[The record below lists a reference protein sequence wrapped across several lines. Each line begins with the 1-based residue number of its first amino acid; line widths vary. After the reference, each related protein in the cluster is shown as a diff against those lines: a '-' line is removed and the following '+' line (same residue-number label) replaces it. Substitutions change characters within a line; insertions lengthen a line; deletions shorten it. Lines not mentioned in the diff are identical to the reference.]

1 MIDVA
6 LNSLNGLVRLGA
18 LLRKLL
24 ITGFEPFDD
33 YSINPSA
40 ELAKLVNG
48 KIIGKYE
55 VVGVVL
61 PLDYN
66 TAFFELKT
74 LVEDHT
80 PDVLLCIGQANR
92 SAITVERIAIN
103 ARSNKRPDNYEN
115 IPDTDVISEQGPPA
129 FFTNID
135 PHPLVEA
142 IEKEDIPAFVSYH
155 AGIFGCN
162 WIIYKVMEWIN
173 TNRLNLLA
181 TFIHI
186 PPLPA
191 QAIKKDNPNLAT
203 MPLGTIAEAIK
214 AIILNLPA

>member
-1 MIDVA
+1 M
-6 LNSLNGLVRLGA
+6 R
-18 LLRKLL
+18 RLL
-24 ITGFEPFDD
+24 ITGFEPFDG

-40 ELAKLVNG
+40 ELAKLVDG
-48 KIIGKYE
+48 KIIGKFE
-55 VVGVVL
+55 IVGVVL
-61 PLDYN
+61 PLNYN
-66 TAFFELKT
+66 TAFSELK
-74 LVEDHT
+74 LHLEEHT

-92 SAITVERIAIN
+92 SAISVERIAIN
-103 ARSNKRPDNYEN
+103 AWSIKRPDNYEN

-135 PHPLVEA
+135 PHLLVEA

-162 WIIYKVMEWIN
+162 WIMYKVMEWIN
-173 TNRLNLLA
+173 SSRLNLLA

-191 QAIKKDNPNLAT
+191 QAIEKDNPNLAT

>member
-1 MIDVA
+1 
-6 LNSLNGLVRLGA
+6 LGA

>member
-1 MIDVA
+1 MKDVA
-6 LNSLNGLVRLGA
+6 LNSQNELSRTGV
-18 LLRKLL
+18 LLRKIL
-24 ITGFEPFDD
+24 ITGFEPFEG

-40 ELAKLVNG
+40 ELAKIVNG

-55 VVGVVL
+55 IVSAVL
-61 PLDYN
+61 LLDYN
-66 TAFFELKT
+66 TAFSELKK
-74 LVEDHT
+74 LVDDHT

-92 SAITVERIAIN
+92 PAITVERIAIN
-103 ARSNKRPDNYEN
+103 ARSTKRPDNYEN
-115 IPDTDVISEQGPPA
+115 TPDTDVISEQGPPA

-155 AGIFGCN
+155 AGIYGCN
-162 WIIYKVMEWIN
+162 WIIYKVMEWIS
-173 TNRLNLLA
+173 TSRLNLLA

-191 QAIKKDNPNLAT
+191 QAIEKDNPNLAT
-203 MPLGTIAEAIK
+203 MPLRTIAEAIK
-214 AIILNLPA
+214 AVIMNLPE